1 MAAAAILIKDKRE
14 GEGEKESEHG
24 PSMGSSLCE
33 REREAPGAIK
43 PNTESKNEKLE
54 MAIFL
59 QQQKEYQYLSS
70 QQFPITAVKVVVVAV
85 DFLVA
90 ENRQP
95 ATSKSPAEN

>member
-1 MAAAAILIKDKRE
+1 
-14 GEGEKESEHG
+14 
-24 PSMGSSLCE
+24 MGSSVC
-33 REREAPGAIK
+33 EREAPGAIK

-54 MAIFL
+54 MAIFF

-90 ENRQP
+90 EKQP

>member
-1 MAAAAILIKDKRE
+1 MNTARQWARQCA
-14 GEGEKESEHG
+14 
-24 PSMGSSLCE
+24 